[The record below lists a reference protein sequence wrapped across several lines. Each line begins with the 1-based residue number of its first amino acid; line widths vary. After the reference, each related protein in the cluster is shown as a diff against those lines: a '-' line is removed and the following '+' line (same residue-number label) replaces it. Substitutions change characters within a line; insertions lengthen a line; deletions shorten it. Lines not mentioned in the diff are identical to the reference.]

1 MYNCVIISIQER
13 YHLKGKSNL
22 RERERERERQKT
34 GMKKKREKKK
44 KRKELEGKQE
54 HLSHV
59 RIIV

>member
-1 MYNCVIISIQER
+1 
-13 YHLKGKSNL
+13 
-22 RERERERERQKT
+22 
-34 GMKKKREKKK
+34 MKKKKKKKKKK